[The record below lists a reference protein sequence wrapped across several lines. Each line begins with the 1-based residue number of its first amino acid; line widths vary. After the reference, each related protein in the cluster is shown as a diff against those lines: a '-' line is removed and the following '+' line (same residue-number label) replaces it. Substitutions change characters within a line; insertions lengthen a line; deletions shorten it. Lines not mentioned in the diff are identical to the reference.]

1 MDNFYYNLER
11 ACFDA
16 IFNYFYFNPS
26 LDDILRRLDY
36 KRELTSISW
45 KGVLYNV

>member
-1 MDNFYYNLER
+1 MSNFYYDLER
-11 ACFDA
+11 ASFYA
-16 IFNYFYFNPS
+16 IFNYFYCNPS

-36 KRELTSISW
+36 QRELTSISW